1 MVAAPEEGPEALLAH
16 MVFDRAEVARRPR
29 PARHVEAETGESA
42 PGEPADFAA
51 SENADARRRRLPL
64 LQFAPLAAGLL
75 FRSEQRRV
83 GKECVST
90 CRSRCSPYPSK
101 KKELSIRSSPH
112 SDPSHTV
119 APHSSY
125 K

>member
-75 FRSEQRRV
+75 FGISLPALQMQDGMDDPLPEHRRHPRV
-83 GKECVST
+83 DDTGDRHVPGQF
-90 CRSRCSPYPSK
+90 R
-101 KKELSIRSSPH
+101 IGA
-112 SDPSHTV
+112 DQI
-119 APHSSY
+119 
-125 K
+125 